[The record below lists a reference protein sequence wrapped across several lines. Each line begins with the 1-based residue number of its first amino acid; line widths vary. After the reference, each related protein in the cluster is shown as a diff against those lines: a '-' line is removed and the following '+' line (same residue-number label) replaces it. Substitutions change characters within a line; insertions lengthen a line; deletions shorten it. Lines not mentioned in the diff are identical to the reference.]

1 VVELLNYRKLVGPL
15 TAAAAGC
22 AGRLTLRRLRRAEHG
37 QAAVEFALILLP
49 LALIIFGV
57 LDFGRALNYYND
69 LTQLAGQGARAA
81 SVNQNPNGGVASA
94 AFQSQLAG
102 NADSP
107 ELKNPAVTVCI
118 SAPQGWPPKTGDPIT
133 VKTSHDF
140 HFIPLIHSATITLSS
155 TQTVRFESTAP
166 SFTNGGSGCP

>member
-1 VVELLNYRKLVGPL
+1 MWIASLAERV
-15 TAAAAGC
+15 
-22 AGRLTLRRLRRAEHG
+22 RAERG
-37 QAAVEFALILLP
+37 QAAVEFALVLLP
-49 LALIIFGV
+49 LSLIIFGI

-81 SVNQNPNGGVASA
+81 AVNQDPNGGVAGA
-94 AFQSQLAG
+94 AFQSDLAA

-118 SAPQGWPPKTGDPIT
+118 SAPQGWPPKTGDPVT
-133 VKTSHDF
+133 VKTSHAF

-155 TQTVRFESTAP
+155 SQTVRFEGTSP
-166 SFTNGGSGCP
+166 SFTQGGTGCP